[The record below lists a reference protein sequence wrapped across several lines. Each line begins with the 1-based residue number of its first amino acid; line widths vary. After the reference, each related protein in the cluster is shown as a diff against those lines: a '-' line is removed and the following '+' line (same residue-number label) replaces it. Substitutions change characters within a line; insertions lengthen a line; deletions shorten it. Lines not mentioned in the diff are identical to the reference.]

1 PPHARPLCRPH
12 ASVSTPPARGAG
24 AGSPARSDRCAA
36 AGHQG
41 QRGSRRAP
49 LGRAPGI
56 SGIPPRRLHL
66 GTSPSPGIGPP
77 DSVCFPQEGQR
88 KRANRKEL
96 AVLPMIAILV
106 LALILFGVGF
116 AVHVLWWIA
125 LIVLALWL
133 LGFLFRSAEGAGSR
147 RRWYRW

>member
-1 PPHARPLCRPH
+1 MP
-12 ASVSTPPARGAG
+12 
-24 AGSPARSDRCAA
+24 GS
-36 AGHQG
+36 
-41 QRGSRRAP
+41 
-49 LGRAPGI
+49 L
-56 SGIPPRRLHL
+56 
-66 GTSPSPGIGPP
+66 P

-88 KRANRKEL
+88 KRVNRKEL
-96 AVLPMIAILV
+96 ALLLIIAVLL

-133 LGFLFRSAEGAGSR
+133 LGFLFRTAEGAGSR